1 MEKSEGYKAASIT
14 VLKNLEAVR
23 KRPSMYIG
31 DVSTRGLHHLIDEV
45 VDNSVDEALGG
56 FCTEIRL
63 ILHKNGSVSVID
75 NGRGIPVDM
84 HPTEKR
90 SAVEVVMTML
100 HAGGKFDKGVYKV
113 SGGLHG
119 VGVSVVNALSEWLEV
134 EVKRDGK
141 VHVQR
146 YEKGIPVT
154 PVEVKGEAKDTGTAV
169 TFFPDKEIFE
179 ITIFSFDIITKRLRE
194 LSFLNKGVKIVAVN
208 ENDGSERVFQSEGG
222 VINFVEYLNR
232 NKNVIHPQV
241 IYQNKEADSTQV
253 EIALQYND
261 GYLESVFSFCN
272 NVNTVE
278 GGTHYS
284 GFSTALTRAVNDY
297 IKKNKLEEIRLS
309 GADVKE
315 GLTAIISVKIPD
327 PQFEG
332 QTKTKLGNSKLKGL
346 VDSWFYD
353 FLLTFFEENPSV
365 AKAIVN
371 KSLLSARAREAARK
385 ARELTRRKSVLGST
399 SLPGKLADCQ
409 EKDPAKSEIFLVEGD
424 SAGGCFSGDTKI
436 ALADGRSITFKE
448 LVEEHKHGKK
458 HFCYTTEKDGSI
470 AIAKIENPRVTK
482 RNAEVIRIILDN
494 DEEIICTP
502 DHKFRLTEG
511 NYKHATHLK
520 KEDSLMP
527 FNRKISKIGGRIT
540 IEGYEMV
547 WDSKREWVFTH
558 ILADEYNLKN
568 GIYKEHLGN
577 AKHHIDFNKLNN
589 NPSNII
595 RMPKEGHMIL
605 HTRCLKKTLHTE
617 HAKEKARKA
626 YKRLEYRKKISE
638 WAKQPEIRDML
649 SKRAKEQWKNGEYK
663 KFMVQKFLK
672 FYNSNAEYRKRN
684 NEMLNKNQKEYWS
697 KEENKRAASGR
708 VKKFFE
714 QNPGYKDFL
723 SRLAKTQW
731 NDDNMIMWRIQKT
744 KEQWTQEFRKR
755 RKEAYNRTYY
765 DRTIKLMKQVL
776 EEHGN
781 VEKFDK
787 IRILNK
793 DHTALSMKTFCNRF
807 FNNEKEIMLEA
818 VKNYNHKIKSVIK
831 LDKREDVYDIEVPGT
846 HNFALASG
854 VFVHNSS
861 KQGRDRKTQAILP
874 LKGKILNVEKARL
887 DNIFKNNEITMIM
900 SAVGTGLGEE
910 CDPSKARYHKIIIM
924 ADSDVDGRHITC
936 LALTFFYRYMKPLIE
951 QGYIYIAA
959 PPLYRVKKGK
969 KVHYV
974 KDDDE
979 LNKLL
984 KEHGK
989 DDTSIQRFKG
999 LGEMN
1004 PEQLWETTM
1013 NPETRILKQVTIEDA
1028 IDADEIFTILMGD
1041 QVEPRRDFISKYAKE
1056 VKNLDI

>member
-1 MEKSEGYKAASIT
+1 
-14 VLKNLEAVR
+14 
-23 KRPSMYIG
+23 
-31 DVSTRGLHHLIDEV
+31 
-45 VDNSVDEALGG
+45 
-56 FCTEIRL
+56 
-63 ILHKNGSVSVID
+63 
-75 NGRGIPVDM
+75 
-84 HPTEKR
+84 
-90 SAVEVVMTML
+90 
-100 HAGGKFDKGVYKV
+100 
-113 SGGLHG
+113 
-119 VGVSVVNALSEWLEV
+119 
-134 EVKRDGK
+134 
-141 VHVQR
+141 
-146 YEKGIPVT
+146 
-154 PVEVKGEAKDTGTAV
+154 
-169 TFFPDKEIFE
+169 
-179 ITIFSFDIITKRLRE
+179 
-194 LSFLNKGVKIVAVN
+194 
-208 ENDGSERVFQSEGG
+208 
-222 VINFVEYLNR
+222 
-232 NKNVIHPQV
+232 
-241 IYQNKEADSTQV
+241 
-253 EIALQYND
+253 
-261 GYLESVFSFCN
+261 
-272 NVNTVE
+272 
-278 GGTHYS
+278 
-284 GFSTALTRAVNDY
+284 
-297 IKKNKLEEIRLS
+297 
-309 GADVKE
+309 
-315 GLTAIISVKIPD
+315 
-327 PQFEG
+327 
-332 QTKTKLGNSKLKGL
+332 
-346 VDSWFYD
+346 
-353 FLLTFFEENPSV
+353 
-365 AKAIVN
+365 
-371 KSLLSARAREAARK
+371 
-385 ARELTRRKSVLGST
+385 
-399 SLPGKLADCQ
+399 
-409 EKDPAKSEIFLVEGD
+409 EGD

-482 RNAEVIRIILDN
+482 RDAEVIKIVLD
-494 DEEIICTP
+494 DGEEVICTP

-558 ILADEYNLKN
+558 ILADEYNLEN
-568 GIYKEHLGN
+568 GIYKEH
-577 AKHHIDFNKLNN
+577 H
-589 NPSNII
+589 
-595 RMPKEGHMIL
+595 
-605 HTRCLKKTLHTE
+605 
-617 HAKEKARKA
+617 
-626 YKRLEYRKKISE
+626 
-638 WAKQPEIRDML
+638 
-649 SKRAKEQWKNGEYK
+649 
-663 KFMVQKFLK
+663 
-672 FYNSNAEYRKRN
+672 
-684 NEMLNKNQKEYWS
+684 
-697 KEENKRAASGR
+697 
-708 VKKFFE
+708 
-714 QNPGYKDFL
+714 
-723 SRLAKTQW
+723 
-731 NDDNMIMWRIQKT
+731 
-744 KEQWTQEFRKR
+744 
-755 RKEAYNRTYY
+755 NRTYY

-831 LDKREDVYDIEVPGT
+831 LDQREDVYDIEVPGT

-900 SAVGTGLGEE
+900 SAVGTGIGEE

-1028 IDADEIFTILMGD
+1028 INADEIFTILMGD